1 MNAKDIK
8 NKLLKAGNQTLTFA
22 IVAAVSSGVTY
33 YECKQ
38 TYDQELAQ
46 MADEVKTLR
55 EKQDN
60 AIVTQ
65 RISEQME
72 DIAYQQKAV
81 SDKQRERAEEQSRRA
96 DIERGKAEFE
106 RGVAQQ
112 AEAKALKAADEA
124 DRMRLMAEQ
133 QTKIA
138 TDNMLVA
145 QEARAQADTLFYL
158 SLSRSLAQAALR
170 ESAGGTVSPLTRLLS
185 YASWHYSENYGG
197 NGYKQDMYRALIRT
211 SGLLKN
217 SGGVLK
223 GNIRYISVMNDDEE
237 PRTLMLTDYGE
248 MMFVKSD
255 GTIALFYPSKDD
267 FRSMARSGKTLYA
280 LSSDGKVKRIT
291 LGNAFAQNNDV
302 EIYDVCTLPAGIWSH
317 LLLNEQTNQLV
328 AISDKQIAWID
339 LTEKD
344 KKQLLNVADT
354 PSCIG
359 MQNGAVHLFTKTG
372 KHYVSVKQGD
382 LTPIDIQGINGPV
395 TAYYYNDEKKAMVLG
410 MSDGIINIVDKNYN
424 LRRTLTSHNSSV
436 THIDSY
442 GPYLISSS
450 YDKTIKYWGL
460 NADGSLDL
468 QFDQTLDFWPLT
480 FDIDPLTHNM
490 WIGTASG
497 YMPHVCIDIEKN
509 AQTTRSLLEREFTD
523 KEWDYYI
530 GKSVPRVNF
539 MIGKEGK
546 Q

>member
-1 MNAKDIK
+1 M
-8 NKLLKAGNQTLTFA
+8 FA
-22 IVAAVSSGVTY
+22 VVAAVSSGVTY
-33 YECKQ
+33 YECTKQ
-38 TYDQELAQ
+38 YEQELAV
-46 MADEVKTLR
+46 MADEVETLR
-55 EKQDN
+55 KKAEN
-60 AIVTQ
+60 ATVTQ
-65 RISEQME
+65 RVSEQME

-96 DIERGKAEFE
+96 DIERGKAEYE
-106 RGVAQQ
+106 RGIAKL

-145 QEARAQADTLFYL
+145 EDARAQADTLLYL

-170 ESAGGTVSPLTRLLS
+170 ESAGGTVSPLAKLLS
-185 YASWHYSENYGG
+185 YASWHYSESYGG
-197 NGYKQDMYRALIRT
+197 KGYKQDMYRALVRT

-217 SGGVLK
+217 SGGILK

-237 PRTLMLTDYGE
+237 PRTLVLTDYGE
-248 MMFVKSD
+248 LLFLKND
-255 GTIALFYPSKDD
+255 GSIALFKPSADD

-280 LSSDGKVKRIT
+280 LASDGKVKRIT
-291 LGNAFAQNNDV
+291 LGHAFAEINDI

-317 LLLNEQTNQLV
+317 LLLNEEKKQLV

-339 LTEKD
+339 LTAKD
-344 KKQLLNVADT
+344 AKQLLNVDDT
-354 PSCIG
+354 PTCIG
-359 MQNGAVHLFTKTG
+359 MQNGTVHLFTKTG
-372 KHYVSVKQGD
+372 KHYVSSKQGE
-382 LTPIDIQGINGPV
+382 LMPINIEGINDPV
-395 TAYYYNDEKKAMVLG
+395 TAYYYNDENQVMILG
-410 MSDGIINIVDKNYN
+410 MSNGKLNFVDKDYN
-424 LRRTLTSHNSSV
+424 LWRALTSHSSSV

-442 GPYLISSS
+442 GPYLISAS

-460 NADGSLDL
+460 NADGNIGL

-480 FDIDPLTHNM
+480 FDIDPLTNIM
-490 WIGTASG
+490 WIGTANG
-497 YMPHVCIDIEKN
+497 FMPRFCIDIAQN
-509 AQTTRSLLEREFTD
+509 AEATRSLLEREFTD
-523 KEWDYYI
+523 EEWNYYI

-539 MIGKEGK
+539 MKGKEDE